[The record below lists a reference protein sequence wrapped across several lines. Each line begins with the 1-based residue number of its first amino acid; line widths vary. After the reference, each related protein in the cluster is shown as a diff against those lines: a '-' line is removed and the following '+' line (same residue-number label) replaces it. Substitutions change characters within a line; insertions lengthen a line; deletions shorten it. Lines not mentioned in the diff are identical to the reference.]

1 MDKIRRD
8 EGLKGNEKI
17 EEYIEMLQKEPSAEL
32 LSVVRPAVR
41 RRMKEGGQFI
51 VPVDAGKDNRM
62 QIQVM
67 MVDGVSWLP
76 AFTGFEEELK
86 GKNSIMS
93 TFMADIGQIIDMAL
107 AGNVAGVLLNPW
119 DRTLRL
125 DKNLLNIIKGTQQ
138 EKN

>member
-17 EEYIEMLQKEPSAEL
+17 EEYIEMLRKEPSAEL
-32 LSVVRPAVR
+32 LSVVLTAVR
-41 RRMKEGGQFI
+41 RRMKAGGRFI
-51 VPVDAGKDNRM
+51 VPVDAGKDNRL

-67 MVDGVSWLP
+67 MLDGVAWFP

-107 AGNVAGVLLNPW
+107 ASNVAGVLLNPW

-125 DKNLLNIIKGTQQ
+125 DKNLLSIIKGTQQ